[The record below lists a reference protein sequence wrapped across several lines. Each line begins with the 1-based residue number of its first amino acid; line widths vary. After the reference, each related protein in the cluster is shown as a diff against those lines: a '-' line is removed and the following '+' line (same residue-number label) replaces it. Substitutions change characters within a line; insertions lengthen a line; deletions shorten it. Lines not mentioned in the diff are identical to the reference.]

1 MDIIFCGL
9 YLINQ
14 EPADQQKKL
23 PGRYCSGNIVVQII
37 YPWVGIRN
45 ITYRAF
51 FKSFAS
57 CIQMRSTV
65 NVKITIEIN
74 PSIRI

>member
-9 YLINQ
+9 DLINQ

-23 PGRYCSGNIVVQII
+23 PGRCCSENIVVQVI

-45 ITYRAF
+45 IIYRAF
-51 FKSFAS
+51 FK
-57 CIQMRSTV
+57 
-65 NVKITIEIN
+65 
-74 PSIRI
+74 